1 MKFVSTF
8 LHILIIILMI
18 NDILSGIPWGIFLS
32 FMIGPV
38 FFILL
43 ETSIIKG
50 FRAALVF
57 DLGVVLGDIV
67 FITIAYI
74 GSYRLI
80 TSIKDN
86 SALFMFGGI
95 LMLAYGVISY
105 ISLHKEKKVDTH
117 KIDNEIIRKDYLGLF
132 IKGFFLN
139 IINIGVLGFWLAII
153 ISVGPKLEMQTS
165 RMLTFFTSVILS
177 YVFVDCIKILL
188 AKQLKNKMTPINIL
202 KIKKG
207 ISIVLMIFG
216 IALIV
221 QGWFPEEKEKLK
233 DVLERIDE

>member
-1 MKFVSTF
+1 
-8 LHILIIILMI
+8 MI

-32 FMIGPV
+32 FIIGPV

-57 DLGVVLGDIV
+57 DLGVVSGDIV
-67 FITIAYI
+67 FIGIAYL

-80 TSIKDN
+80 QSLKDQP
-86 SALFMFGGI
+86 ALFIFGGV
-95 LMLAYGVISY
+95 LMLVYGIISF
-105 ISLHKEKKVDTH
+105 IQLKKEEKINTDIIDREIVKK
-117 KIDNEIIRKDYLGLF
+117 NYLSLF
-132 IKGFFLN
+132 IKGFLLN

-165 RMLTFFTSVILS
+165 RMMTFFISVIVS
-177 YVFVDCIKILL
+177 YLFIDCIKILL
-188 AKQLKNKMTPINIL
+188 AKQLKTKLTPVNIL

-207 ISIVLMIFG
+207 ISIVMMVFG
-216 IALIV
+216 MVLIT
-221 QGWFPEEKEKLK
+221 QGWFPEEKAMVKK
-233 DVLERIDE
+233 AFDKIDN

>member
-1 MKFVSTF
+1 
-8 LHILIIILMI
+8 MI

-32 FMIGPV
+32 FMVGPV

-67 FITIAYI
+67 FIGIAYL

-80 TSIKDN
+80 QSLKDKP
-86 SALFMFGGI
+86 ALFIFGGI
-95 LMLAYGVISY
+95 LMLVYGIISF
-105 ISLHKEKKVDTH
+105 IRLKKEEKINTEA
-117 KIDNEIIRKDYLGLF
+117 IDNEIIKKNYLSLF

-165 RMLTFFTSVILS
+165 RMITFFISVILS
-177 YVFVDCIKILL
+177 YLLIDCIKIVL
-188 AKQLKNKMTPINIL
+188 AKQLKSKLTPSNIL
-202 KIKKG
+202 KVKKG
-207 ISIVLMIFG
+207 ISIVMMIFG
-216 IALIV
+216 IVLIT
-221 QGWFPEEKEKLK
+221 QGWFPKEKEMVKNA
-233 DVLERIDE
+233 LEKIDE

>member
-1 MKFVSTF
+1 
-8 LHILIIILMI
+8 MI
-18 NDILSGIPWGIFLS
+18 NDILAGIPWGIFLS
-32 FMIGPV
+32 IMIGPV

-67 FITIAYI
+67 FIGIAYL

-80 TSIKDN
+80 QSLKDQP
-86 SALFMFGGI
+86 ALFIFGGV
-95 LMLAYGVISY
+95 LMLAYGVISFVQ
-105 ISLHKEKKVDTH
+105 LKKEEKINTDIIDREIVKK
-117 KIDNEIIRKDYLGLF
+117 NYLSLF
-132 IKGFFLN
+132 IKGFLLN

-165 RMLTFFTSVILS
+165 RMITFFISVIAS
-177 YVFVDCIKILL
+177 YLLIDCIKILL
-188 AKQLKNKMTPINIL
+188 AKQLKTKLTPVNIL

-207 ISIVLMIFG
+207 ISIVMMVFG
-216 IALIV
+216 MVLIT
-221 QGWFPEEKEKLK
+221 QGWFPGEKEMVKK
-233 DVLERIDE
+233 AFDKIDN

>member
-1 MKFVSTF
+1 
-8 LHILIIILMI
+8 MI

-50 FRAALVF
+50 FRAAFVF
-57 DLGVVLGDIV
+57 DLGVILGDIF
-67 FITIAYI
+67 FIAIAYL

-80 TSIKDN
+80 QSLKDN
-86 SALFMFGGI
+86 SALFIFGGM

-105 ISLHKEKKVDTH
+105 IGLRKEKKIDIKV
-117 KIDNEIIRKDYLGLF
+117 IDNEIIRKNYTGLF

-153 ISVGPKLEMQTS
+153 ISVGPKLEMQNS
-165 RMLTFFTSVILS
+165 RMLTFFTTVILT
-177 YVFVDCIKILL
+177 YLLVDCIKIVL
-188 AKQLKNKMTPINIL
+188 AKQLKTKLTPTNIL

-207 ISIVLMIFG
+207 ISIVLMVFG
-216 IALIV
+216 VVLIT
-221 QGWFPEEKEKLK
+221 QGWFPKEKEKLK
-233 DVLERIDE
+233 DAFERIDE

>member
-1 MKFVSTF
+1 
-8 LHILIIILMI
+8 MI

-67 FITIAYI
+67 FITIAYL

-80 TSIKDN
+80 TSLKDN

-105 ISLHKEKKVDTH
+105 IALRKEKKIDT
-117 KIDNEIIRKDYLGLF
+117 KVIDNEIIRKNYTGLF

-153 ISVGPKLEMQTS
+153 ISIGPKLEMQNS
-165 RMLTFFTSVILS
+165 RMMTFFTAVIITYLL
-177 YVFVDCIKILL
+177 VDCIKIVL
-188 AKQLKNKMTPINIL
+188 AKQLKTKMTPVNIL

-207 ISIVLMIFG
+207 ISIVLMVFG
-216 IALIV
+216 LV
-221 QGWFPEEKEKLK
+221 LLTQGWFPKEKEKLK
-233 DVLERIDE
+233 DVLERIDK

>member
-1 MKFVSTF
+1 
-8 LHILIIILMI
+8 MI
-18 NDILSGIPWGIFLS
+18 NDILAGIPWGIFLS
-32 FMIGPV
+32 IMIGPV

-67 FITIAYI
+67 FIGIAYL

-80 TSIKDN
+80 QSLKDQP
-86 SALFMFGGI
+86 ALFIFGGV
-95 LMLAYGVISY
+95 LMVAYGIISF
-105 ISLHKEKKVDTH
+105 IQLKKEEKINTDIIDREIVKK
-117 KIDNEIIRKDYLGLF
+117 NYLSLF
-132 IKGFFLN
+132 IKGFLLN

-165 RMLTFFTSVILS
+165 RMITFFISVVITYL
-177 YVFVDCIKILL
+177 FIDCIKILL
-188 AKQLKNKMTPINIL
+188 AKQLKTKLTPVNIL

-207 ISIVLMIFG
+207 ISIVMMVFG
-216 IALIV
+216 MVLIT
-221 QGWFPEEKEKLK
+221 QGWFPEEKAMVKKAFEKIENK
-233 DVLERIDE
+233 

>member
-1 MKFVSTF
+1 
-8 LHILIIILMI
+8 MI

-67 FITIAYI
+67 FITIAYV

-95 LMLAYGVISY
+95 LMLSYGVISY
-105 ISLHKEKKVDTH
+105 ISLHKEKKINIH

-165 RMLTFFTSVILS
+165 RMLTFFASVILS

-188 AKQLKNKMTPINIL
+188 AKQLKNKMTPKNIL

-221 QGWFPEEKEKLK
+221 QGWFPKEKEKLK
-233 DVLERIDE
+233 DALERIDK